1 MTKYFAAALMMFAT
15 SVANAEWYVM
25 SNVSDDGYTYYLD
38 PATIEKNG
46 NISRV
51 WELVDYF
58 EIQSQDN
65 DRFVSE
71 KILRVYD
78 CDADKSSI
86 ESITQ
91 YTGRMAG
98 GKTVWS
104 NTYKDPIWRT
114 VVKDSLGESLLRI
127 ACRR

>member
-1 MTKYFAAALMMFAT
+1 MRYFMAVFLMLAMC
-15 SVANAEWYVM
+15 VAHAEWYVM
-25 SNVSDDGYTYYLD
+25 SNVGDDGYTYYLD
-38 PATIEKNG
+38 PATIDKKD

-65 DRFVSE
+65 DKFISE

-78 CDADKSSI
+78 CDSDKSSI

-91 YTGRMAG
+91 YTGRMGG
-98 GKTVWS
+98 GKVVWT
-104 NTYKDPIWRT
+104 NTYQAPIWRT
-114 VVKDSLGESLLRI
+114 VVQDSLGASLLRI

>member
-1 MTKYFAAALMMFAT
+1 MMKYFAAALMMFAA

-38 PATIEKNG
+38 PATIEKTG

-78 CDADKSSI
+78 CDTDKSSI

-91 YTGRMAG
+91 YAGRMAG